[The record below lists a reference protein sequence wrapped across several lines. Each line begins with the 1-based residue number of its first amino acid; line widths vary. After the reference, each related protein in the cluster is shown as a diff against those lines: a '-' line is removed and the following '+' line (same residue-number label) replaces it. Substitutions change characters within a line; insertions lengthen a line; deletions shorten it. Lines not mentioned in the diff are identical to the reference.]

1 MLVYHRENMD
11 GKSARRQPANG
22 CVVANSQGRH
32 RLQERSRSTL
42 RGAIN
47 VAMNGLARQGVIAG
61 FETNFNSKTP
71 RDPVRITVTANHGAD
86 IPTTRA
92 EVMKALGP
100 AGDDVEVAVSST
112 AD

>member
-1 MLVYHRENMD
+1 MGR
-11 GKSARRQPANG
+11 KSARRQPANG
-22 CVVANSQGRH
+22 CRVANSQGRH

-86 IPTTRA
+86 IAMTRA

-100 AGDDVEVAVSST
+100 AGDDVEVAISPP
-112 AD
+112 AA